1 MIVLDASVL
10 IAAMTPDD
18 SHHVAAISLLATL
31 DEGSVSLIHSVNL
44 AEVLV
49 GQVPYGLE
57 ESAALEIAA
66 SGVAAIGTDVDTPV
80 RLARLRASTKLGLPD
95 CCALDAALETGY
107 AIATFD
113 DRLARAAKSLGI
125 PLAA

>member
-1 MIVLDASVL
+1 VIVLDASVL
-10 IAAMTPDD
+10 IAAMTPEDA
-18 SHHVAAISLLATL
+18 HHVAAMSLLATL
-31 DEGSVSLIHSVNL
+31 EVGGASVIHAVNL

-57 ESAALEIAA
+57 ESAASSIAA
-66 SGVAAIGTDVDTPV
+66 VGVDALNTDPDSPV
-80 RLARLRASTKLGLPD
+80 RLARLRAATKLGLPD

-113 DRLARAAKSLGI
+113 DRLARVAASLGI

>member
-10 IAAMTPDD
+10 IAAMTPHD
-18 SHHVAAISLLATL
+18 SHHAAAISLLATL
-31 DEGSVSLIHSVNL
+31 DEGSASLIHSVNL

-49 GQVPYGLE
+49 GQVAYGLE

-66 SGVAAIGTDVDTPV
+66 SGVEAIGTDVDSPV

-113 DRLARAAKSLGI
+113 ERLARAATSLGI

>member
-1 MIVLDASVL
+1 MIVFDASVL
-10 IAAMTPDD
+10 IAAMTPEDA
-18 SHHVAAISLLATL
+18 HHATAISLLATL
-31 DEGSVSLIHSVNL
+31 EVGNVSLIHSVNL

-57 ESAALEIAA
+57 ESAAFEIAA
-66 SGVAAIGTDVDTPV
+66 SGVEAIDTDDDTPV
-80 RLARLRASTKLGLPD
+80 RLARLRAATKLGLPD
-95 CCALDAALETGY
+95 CCALDAALETGC

-113 DRLARAAKSLGI
+113 ERLARVATSLGI

>member
-1 MIVLDASVL
+1 VIVFDASVL
-10 IAAMTPDD
+10 IAAMSPSDT
-18 SHHVAAISLLATL
+18 HHLEAKTLLVRCDL
-31 DEGSVSLIHSVNL
+31 DHAGIVHPINL

-49 GQVPYGLE
+49 GPSRRGKE
-57 ESAALEIAA
+57 AAAASALAA
-66 SGVAAIGTDVDTPV
+66 SGVETMPVDPHTPI
-80 RLARLRASTKLGLPD
+80 RLARLRAATRLGLPD

-113 DRLARAAKSLGI
+113 DRLARAAASLGI